1 MKVVLGSGGPP
12 LTDSAKKKK
21 KDSLLFGVRD
31 SLKSHLSE
39 KIAIRMHRRFQ
50 SFSGGRSRKDSK
62 IYNMMT
68 RLRISSIYKDWLDD
82 ERSDVLYIK
91 ICICIYEF

>member
-50 SFSGGRSRKDSK
+50 SFSGGRSRKDSLLG
-62 IYNMMT
+62 YSA
-68 RLRISSIYKDWLDD
+68 SSDD
-82 ERSDVLYIK
+82 KMLEES
-91 ICICIYEF
+91 CAFS

>member
-21 KDSLLFGVRD
+21 KTSLLFGVRG

-50 SFSGGRSRKDSK
+50 SFSGGRSRKDSEAGAEAVAA
-62 IYNMMT
+62 T
-68 RLRISSIYKDWLDD
+68 PPAAPAAGSAPSA
-82 ERSDVLYIK
+82 
-91 ICICIYEF
+91 